1 MGKAQRSVGFTLVEL
16 LAAVAIVG
24 VLVTLAVPRFRVF
37 IAKARQS
44 EASIN
49 LGIIAKLQQSYY
61 NEYGKYYN
69 ESSFK
74 MGKGGGGGSCPTTN
88 VNELGFRT
96 IKCSKLRYT
105 YTSRSGGGGGAI
117 NDGLTTNHIYPGCSG
132 AGKVDEWHI
141 SIERDLTNHQNVIK
155 KCQD

>member
-1 MGKAQRSVGFTLVEL
+1 MGRMQRTVGFTLVEL
-16 LAAVAIVG
+16 LAAIVIVG
-24 VLVTLAVPRFRVF
+24 VLVTLAVPRYRVF

-44 EASIN
+44 EASVN

-74 MGKGGGGGSCPTTN
+74 MGTGGGGSCPSAGDDA
-88 VNELGFRT
+88 NELGFRT

-105 YTSRSGGGGGAI
+105 YTSRSGGGGGAK
-117 NDGLTTNHIYPGCSG
+117 NDGSDDSLLIYPGCSNQI
-132 AGKVDEWHI
+132 DEWHI
-141 SIERDLTNHQNVIK
+141 NIERDLTNHQKVIK